1 MADVKGIKSAPKP
14 KGLPPLP
21 KVGKPKADVTST
33 GRDRSTQH
41 MDGKI
46 KGYGGG
52 C

>member
-1 MADVKGIKSAPKP
+1 MANVKGIKAPPEP

-21 KVGKPKADVTST
+21 KVEKPKADVTST

-46 KGYGGG
+46 SGYGKG